1 MEASVAT
8 AAGQGAPTPAAQPAA
23 AGQGQGAGPPTA
35 GSNGDAQFNWGLFP
49 DVPEDQRQALEPHLK
64 NVQGH
69 VTRMEQQYA
78 PYQPLTSILGGDQV
92 ENMVG
97 FLNAYNSDPTAT
109 VLGMVRQAMEDGSLT
124 AEQIGEL
131 AKDQQVPAPGQQQAQ
146 PGQEEI
152 PAWAR
157 EMQGRF
163 AQMDQALEAQKAQE
177 AEAESAQIL
186 DQAKTG
192 IRGQLTAGGIP
203 ENIIGD
209 EMIVAS
215 IIAHNGDEAAAAQSL
230 LQLRQN
236 LLGDFTQKPT
246 PASGKQPT
254 QQGKLPQ
261 APKKG
266 GGRRDPDGFGQ
277 AKLGAEQFLRQQVA
291 GASG

>member
-23 AGQGQGAGPPTA
+23 AGQGQGAGSPTA
-35 GSNGDAQFNWGLFP
+35 GSQGDGQFNWGLFP
-49 DVPEDQRQALEPHLK
+49 DVPEDQRAALEPHLK
-64 NVQGH
+64 GVQGH
-69 VTRMEQQYA
+69 VTRMEMANA
-78 PYQPLTSILGGDQV
+78 PYQPLTQILGPDQV

-124 AEQIGEL
+124 AEQIQEIAG
-131 AKDQQVPAPGQQQAQ
+131 QQAQAPGQQAQ
-146 PGQEEI
+146 PGQEEQI

-157 EMQGRF
+157 ELQGRF
-163 AQMDQALEAQKAQE
+163 AQFDQAAEVQQAKE
-177 AEAESAQIL
+177 AEAEQTAVL
-186 DQAKTG
+186 EQAKTG
-192 IRGQLTAGGIP
+192 IREQLTQGGIP
-203 ENIIGD
+203 ENAIGD

-215 IIAHNGDEAAAAQSL
+215 IIAHNGDEQAATQSL

-236 LLGDFTQKPT
+236 LLGDFTKKPT
-246 PASGKQPT
+246 PASKQPT

-261 APKKG
+261 TPKKS
-266 GGRRDPDGFGQ
+266 GRPDRDGFGE
-277 AKLGAEQFLRQQVA
+277 AKLGAEQFLKQQVA